1 MKRIQNIH
9 KSIWTEP
16 AILICVNQLLSTIA
30 ATLYVMQVLV
40 LYSASECFTVH
51 YTVLQCA
58 LYSLYKVTPDPPH
71 AGANLTGDSVVQ
83 MKVRQ
88 QVVVPKSNPEY
99 CVQKFTVPN
108 NGNKC

>member
-16 AILICVNQLLSTIA
+16 AILICINQLLSTIA

-40 LYSASECFTVH
+40 LYSASECFIVH
-51 YTVLQCA
+51 HTVLQCA

-71 AGANLTGDSVVQ
+71 ARANLTGDSV
-83 MKVRQ
+83 
-88 QVVVPKSNPEY
+88 
-99 CVQKFTVPN
+99 
-108 NGNKC
+108 G